1 MGAQIGCEYAIGG
14 HDVRLVARDTGAVRH
29 RVEDAFR
36 VLEEHGLA
44 RPDELD
50 AARGRI
56 AIAGALDADAAAC
69 DLAVESLPEDLEL
82 KANMLASVALASPD
96 AILATN
102 TSSISITALG
112 AAAGA
117 PERVVGTHYLA
128 PPLLMPPVEVVAGE
142 HTDSAVVDVVRRTLV
157 ALGKQPVAVQRDL
170 PGFVWNRLQFAL
182 LRECVARRA
191 RSRVRRDGRRGDAR
205 GTCPPLASRRSLPGD
220 RARWDR
226 HLESLRREH
235 RPRAI
240 DRFGPP
246 RPARVRPSGR
256 RSRRGLSRSRR
267 SARTR
272 AAQRAASRLSGAAA
286 PTALRTAS
294 ATWSMPRPP
303 ASRTAGMRMKPWICP
318 S

>member
-1 MGAQIGCEYAIGG
+1 MRVSVIGAGLMGTQIGCEYAIGG

-182 LRECVARRA
+182 LRECVWLVEHGVASAETVDEVLREGLARR
-191 RSRVRRDGRRGDAR
+191 
-205 GTCPPLASRRSLPGD
+205 
-220 RARWDR
+220 WR
-226 HLESLRREH
+226 HVG
-235 RPRAI
+235 PFRAI
-240 DRFGPP
+240 ALGGIDTWN
-246 RPARVRPSGR
+246 
-256 RSRRGLSRSRR
+256 R
-267 SARTR
+267 SA
-272 AAQRAASRLSGAAA
+272 ANIVPELS
-286 PTALRTAS
+286 TAS
-294 ATWSMPRPP
+294 ALPDLNEFARLDGDLAAVARARDAALARELLSERL
-303 ASRTAGMRMKPWICP
+303 RD
-318 S
+318 

>member
-1 MGAQIGCEYAIGG
+1 MR
-14 HDVRLVARDTGAVRH
+14 VRTSSTLRR
-29 RVEDAFR
+29 
-36 VLEEHGLA
+36 
-44 RPDELD
+44 
-50 AARGRI
+50 
-56 AIAGALDADAAAC
+56 AGSRSRAPSTPTRLRATSPSSRC
-69 DLAVESLPEDLEL
+69 RRTCEL

-182 LRECVARRA
+182 LRECVWLVEHGVASAETVDEVMREGLARR
-191 RSRVRRDGRRGDAR
+191 
-205 GTCPPLASRRSLPGD
+205 
-220 RARWDR
+220 WR
-226 HLESLRREH
+226 HVG
-235 RPRAI
+235 PFRAI
-240 DRFGPP
+240 ALGGIDTWNRSAANIVPELSTASAAP

-256 RSRRGLSRSRR
+256 RSRRGRSRSRR

-272 AAQRAASRLSGAAA
+272 AAQRAASRLNGAAA